1 MITQE
6 ASDGGIVNAL
16 TIDLDEAPES
26 GTSSSSPPDDP
37 GPDKDGIAKAVENA
51 IAHLAEH
58 DARATFFVLGSVA
71 ERYPA
76 LVCDIVAAGHEVASH
91 GYSSRPANEQGY
103 GEYVADLRLAK
114 AVLEDIT
121 KAPVN
126 GYRAPGFSVGMANAS
141 AFDCILEAGYR
152 YSSSSY
158 PTSRSPY
165 TTSAS
170 PRFAHEPRAGLLEI
184 PLATVRALGFNWP
197 VGDDHNL
204 RRAPYAFT
212 RRSVRRINERDGH
225 SALICVRLRNA
236 PVDAGDPN
244 NTTNLQQPAAPL
256 ETHLKRLLTDFRWER
271 VDRVFLR

>member
-6 ASDGGIVNAL
+6 ASDGGTVNAL
-16 TIDLDEAPES
+16 TFDLDEAPEFD
-26 GTSSSSPPDDP
+26 GPSSSPIEAAEA
-37 GPDKDGIAKAVENA
+37 GNSGITGAVESI

-76 LVCDIVAAGHEVASH
+76 LIREIVAAGHEVASH
-91 GYSSRPANEQGY
+91 GYTSRPANEQGY

-114 AVLEDIT
+114 AVLEDIV
-121 KAPVN
+121 KAPVH
-126 GYRAPGFSVGMANAS
+126 GYRAPGFSVGLANAS

-158 PTSRSPY
+158 PTSRSRY
-165 TTSAS
+165 TTSDS

-197 VGDDHNL
+197 VGDDRNL
-204 RRAPYAFT
+204 RRAPYALT
-212 RRSVRRINERDGH
+212 RWSVRRINERDGH
-225 SALICVRLRNA
+225 SALVCVRLRNA
-236 PVDAGDPN
+236 SADTHSAGAGPESEAPV
-244 NTTNLQQPAAPL
+244 QPIEA
-256 ETHLKRLLTDFRWER
+256 HLRRLLNDFRWER